1 LAVPELTRSSDIQLN
16 ERVSLRHHLRALLLH
31 MSYEI
36 SPELCRRKAD
46 ECCARAMQARSPE
59 IRAEWLEIAL
69 EWEKLAEQLSAQQ
82 GEKRSES

>member
-1 LAVPELTRSSDIQLN
+1 
-16 ERVSLRHHLRALLLH
+16 

-46 ECCARAMQARSPE
+46 ECCERAMQARSPE
-59 IRAEWLEIAL
+59 TRAEWLAIAL

-82 GEKRSES
+82 GEKPSKS